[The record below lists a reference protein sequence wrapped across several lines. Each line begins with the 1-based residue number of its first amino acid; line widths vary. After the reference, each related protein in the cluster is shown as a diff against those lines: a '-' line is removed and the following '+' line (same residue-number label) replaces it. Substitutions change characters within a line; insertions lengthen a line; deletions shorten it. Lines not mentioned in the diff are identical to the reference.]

1 MSIKL
6 PKLFLDSGNPE
17 DTKKVKSL
25 IGYIDG
31 QTTNPSL
38 VVKNP
43 TVLNYIA
50 QGKKLQKDEL
60 ISIYREI
67 ITEIDKMVSG
77 PISVETYADWNTP
90 AQEMVEQAHEMKSWG
105 HNIYIK
111 FPTIKQ
117 GLIAANE
124 FVKSGG
130 NVNMTLVFDQNQA
143 AAVYT
148 ATYRAFATA
157 FVSPFI
163 GRWDDK
169 GYDGLDLIRNIKKMY
184 RNFSEK
190 RREKECHVEI
200 LAASIRNMEHFYAS
214 MQIGADIITAPLS
227 IYEEWI
233 NQERFV
239 PDEKYHADKKG
250 LKSIFYQDTPL
261 HNDFTQYEIRKE
273 DNSLLSEGL
282 DKFVSDWNKILS

>member
-148 ATYRAFATA
+148 ATYPAFATA

>member
-148 ATYRAFATA
+148 ATYPAFATA

-200 LAASIRNMEHFYAS
+200 LAASIRNMEHFYTS

-273 DNSLLSEGL
+273 DNSLLNEGL

>member
-148 ATYRAFATA
+148 ATYPAFATA

-273 DNSLLSEGL
+273 DNSLLNEGL

>member
-43 TVLNYIA
+43 TVLEYIA

-77 PISVETYADWNTP
+77 PISVETYADWNTS
-90 AQEMVEQAHEMKSWG
+90 AQEMVEQAHEMKTWG
-105 HNIYIK
+105 RNIYIK

-124 FVKSGG
+124 FVKTGG

-148 ATYRAFATA
+148 ATYPAFANA
-157 FVSPFI
+157 FVSPFV

-184 RNFSEK
+184 KSFSEK
-190 RREKECHVEI
+190 RRERECHVEI
-200 LAASIRNMEHFYAS
+200 LAASIRNMEHFYTS
-214 MQIGADIITAPLS
+214 MQIGADIITAPMS

-239 PDEKYHADKKG
+239 PDEKYHADKRG
-250 LKSIFYQDTPL
+250 LRSIIYQDIAL
-261 HNDFTQYEIRKE
+261 HNDFTQYDIRKD